1 MLEIKV
7 ANVKCNGCVVNIKN
21 GLAEMNG
28 LESVAV
34 DLASGVVSVNGGG
47 VDQQG
52 VVSKLAE
59 LGYPE
64 IVRNDA

>member
-7 ANVKCNGCVVNIKN
+7 ANVKCNGCVANIKT

-28 LESVAV
+28 IESVAV

-64 IVRNDA
+64 MVRNDA

>member
-21 GLAEMNG
+21 GLAGMSG

-34 DLASGVVSVNGGG
+34 DLASGVVSVKGDGL
-47 VDQQG
+47 DQQA
-52 VVSKLAE
+52 VVTKLAE

-64 IVRNDA
+64 TAKE

>member
-34 DLASGVVSVNGGG
+34 DLASGVVSVTGEGLERQPI
-47 VDQQG
+47 VT
-52 VVSKLAE
+52 KLAE

-64 IVRNDA
+64 TAKE

>member
-7 ANVKCNGCVVNIKN
+7 ANVKCNGCVANIKT

-28 LESVAV
+28 IESVAV
-34 DLASGVVSVNGGG
+34 DLASGVVSINGEAL
-47 VDQQG
+47 DQQ
-52 VVSKLAE
+52 VIANKLVE

-64 IVRNDA
+64 TE

>member
-7 ANVKCNGCVVNIKN
+7 ANVKCNGCVANIKT

-28 LESVAV
+28 VESVAV
-34 DLASGVVSVNGGG
+34 ELASGLVSITGEGL
-47 VDQQG
+47 DRPEI
-52 VVSKLAE
+52 VSKLAE

-64 IVRNDA
+64 TE